1 MKVTYLI
8 LSLLCLSAMPLGA
21 QEAND
26 VEALKRQLKQATE
39 AFEKALQENRK
50 VIDALSNRLEV
61 LEQKNATNQPMVA
74 VQAAPPTTSVSPV
87 SGRAEAGQ
95 GWSPTAPI
103 RLGAGQ
109 NYVNISLDG
118 LAAAGSSTA
127 RDIEALQPGGH
138 DPKVRGFTVQNLETT
153 FDGKVDP
160 YFRAQA
166 NVVMQL
172 DSSGDTSIE
181 AEEAY
186 FETMSLP
193 WNLQVKGGQF
203 LTEFGRMNPTHPHT
217 WDFVDMPLVN
227 ARMLGED
234 GLRNP
239 GARISWLVPTPF
251 YSELFFAVQNS
262 QGGTAFSFRDDHG
275 DEPMFGRLHE
285 QGRVKALNDLLF
297 APRYVASFDLSDSQA
312 IVAGASA
319 AFGPNGTGR
328 DTQIYA
334 ADLFWKWK
342 SPRQH
347 AGFPF

>member
-1 MKVTYLI
+1 MKVRYLI
-8 LSLLCLSAMPLGA
+8 LSLLCLKAMPLRA

-26 VEALKRQLKQATE
+26 VETLKRQLKQATE

-61 LEQKNATNQPMVA
+61 LERKNATNAPVVA
-74 VQAAPPTTSVSPV
+74 MPTPAAAPATSVSPV

-166 NVVMQL
+166 NIVMQL

-181 AEEAY
+181 TEEAY

-227 ARMLGED
+227 ARLLGED

-239 GARISWLVPTPF
+239 GARISWLAPTPF
-251 YSELFFAVQNS
+251 YSELFFAIQNS
-262 QGGTAFSFRDDHG
+262 QGSTAHSFRNRHDD
-275 DEPMFGRLHE
+275 
-285 QGRVKALNDLLF
+285 
-297 APRYVASFDLSDSQA
+297 AP
-312 IVAGASA
+312 
-319 AFGPNGTGR
+319 
-328 DTQIYA
+328 
-334 ADLFWKWK
+334 
-342 SPRQH
+342 
-347 AGFPF
+347 